1 MHLGKST
8 LCNRHVSSSRLAD
21 PVSFIIQK
29 HICSDAKVQ
38 HKLVPAWKTGI
49 LSSTPKVSNSRLNI
63 MPIDLK
69 LLGSFIYIVRLVR
82 CLL

>member
-8 LCNRHVSSSRLAD
+8 LCNRYVSSSRLAD
-21 PVSFIIQK
+21 PDSFIIQK

-49 LSSTPKVSNSRLNI
+49 MSSTPKVSNS
-63 MPIDLK
+63 
-69 LLGSFIYIVRLVR
+69 LGSFIYIVRLVR